1 LSTTKT
7 RVTWNSWV
15 ASYLQALLAGDE
27 RAAIKVVDQLLEKGA
42 SVVDFYLKLFTPAL
56 ERVGEL
62 WCAGE
67 ISVADERL
75 ATEITMTIMDR
86 LRLAM
91 KRPRLLSDRVLVSC
105 IEGER
110 HYVGAR
116 MVADL
121 FQMEGWQVDFL
132 GPDVPTPALAAM
144 ILQRRPRLVGLSV
157 TLAQNRPPIGDVI
170 DEIARLKAP
179 PVVLLGGQSVSANDC
194 WNSADLIIKVASN
207 ALVGLE
213 IARQLLRPEHP
224 RALLEEYLKQL
235 GFMVR
240 QLRNEAGWTQQ
251 QLAKATGLT
260 RAYVVGVEGGKQ
272 NVTMDVVIRL
282 ANALG
287 VAPDRFF
294 EAANEES

>member
-1 LSTTKT
+1 ML
-7 RVTWNSWV
+7 
-15 ASYLQALLAGDE
+15 
-27 RAAIKVVDQLLEKGA
+27 
-42 SVVDFYLKLFTPAL
+42 DFYLKLFTPAL
-56 ERVGEL
+56 QRVGEL
-62 WCAGE
+62 WSAGD

-91 KRPRLLSDRVLVSC
+91 KRRRRLSDRILISC
-105 IEGER
+105 VEGER

-132 GPDVPTPALAAM
+132 GPDVPTRALATM
-144 ILQRRPRLVGLSV
+144 VLQRRPRLVGLSV
-157 TLAQNRPPIGDVI
+157 TLPQNKLPIGDVI
-170 DEIARLKAP
+170 NEVARLKAP
-179 PVVLLGGQSVSANDC
+179 PVVLLGGQSASVNDNWKR
-194 WNSADLIIKVASN
+194 WNLTIKVAPS
-207 ALVGLE
+207 ALVGLK
-213 IARQLLRPEHP
+213 IARQLLRPENP
-224 RALLEEYLKQL
+224 RALLEGYLKQL
-235 GFMVR
+235 GLIVR
-240 QLRNEAGWTQQ
+240 RLRNEAGWTQQ

-287 VAPDRFF
+287 ITPDRFF
-294 EAANEES
+294 ETTNEES

>member
-1 LSTTKT
+1 MTKT
-7 RVTWNSWV
+7 RATWNSWV
-15 ASYLQALLAGDE
+15 AGYLQALLAGDE
-27 RAAIKVVDQLLEKGA
+27 RAAIKVVDPLLEKGA

-56 ERVGEL
+56 QRVGEL
-62 WCAGE
+62 WCAGD

-75 ATEITMTIMDR
+75 ATEITITIMDR

-91 KRPRLLSDRVLVSC
+91 KLPRRLSDRILISC

-157 TLAQNRPPIGDVI
+157 TLPQNKRHIADVV
-170 DEIARLKAP
+170 DEMAGLKFP
-179 PVVLLGGQSVSANDC
+179 PVMVLGGQAVSANDC

-207 ALVGLE
+207 AQVGLKM
-213 IARQLLRPEHP
+213 ARQLLRPEHP
-224 RALLEEYLKQL
+224 RALLQKYLKQL
-235 GFMVR
+235 GFTVR
-240 QLRNEAGWTQQ
+240 RLRSEAGWTQQ